1 MVFGKPLVLP
11 GHFLDGEEA
20 QIDKMRKKFELL
32 TEGLPLRLQP
42 PHEEV
47 PLPPDVQWV
56 FVRIDS
62 HKRLLT
68 PLYTGPYRVLS
79 RTRQTVCLQMGDKV
93 DVVAVQCLKPF
104 QGSSSPVPAAPT
116 CQGCPTRLTALGG
129 SPVAS
134 LSSLPCPL

>member
-20 QIDKMRKKFELL
+20 QIDEMRKKFELL
-32 TEGLPLRLQP
+32 TKGLPLRLQP
-42 PHEEV
+42 PCEEV

-62 HKRLLT
+62 HKKPLT

-79 RTRQTVCLQMGDKV
+79 HTRQTACLQMGDKV
-93 DVVAVQCLKPF
+93 DVVAIQGLKPF
-104 QGSSSPVPAAPT
+104 QGSSSPVPAAP
-116 CQGCPTRLTALGG
+116 PR
-129 SPVAS
+129 
-134 LSSLPCPL
+134 